1 MAGRRLIQE
10 QALPTGSPLEQCQAA
25 IDYTRAK
32 ADKNKSRSRLC
43 TWTMTIGTASIPVFI
58 LASTQ
63 VWSFWLGKFVP
74 AAIAAGLFV
83 AASYVQVERPHER
96 WNVYRSFQR
105 KLEAERLLFEAGA
118 GRYADPRAREA
129 SLAERVAELTLQLH
143 DEWSRVLPT
152 PDEVAGIGR
161 GHAGA

>member
-1 MAGRRLIQE
+1 
-10 QALPTGSPLEQCQAA
+10 
-25 IDYTRAK
+25 
-32 ADKNKSRSRLC
+32 
-43 TWTMTIGTASIPVFI
+43 MTIGTASIPVFI
-58 LASTQ
+58 LVSTQ
-63 VWSFWLGKFVP
+63 AWSFWLGKFVP
-74 AAIAAGLFV
+74 ASIAAALFV

-105 KLEAERLLFEAGA
+105 RLEAERLLFEAGA
-118 GRYADPRAREA
+118 GRYGHAVTREA

-152 PDEVAGIGR
+152 PDEVAGLGR